1 MSTRGTMPRHIDSQ
15 PQIFW
20 WEMDEFLAAFM
31 VFGIGVIVG
40 RWVALLGLAGAWV
53 VVRAMRRWKEG
64 ELDGGLPH
72 IIYSFGVH
80 AINDVYQDALKKDFF
95 K

>member
-1 MSTRGTMPRHIDSQ
+1 MSTRGTMPRHIDSL

-20 WEMDEFLAAFM
+20 WELDEFLAAFM

-40 RWVALLGLAGAWV
+40 RWVALLGLVGAWV
-53 VVRAMRRWKEG
+53 VVRIMRRWKEG

-72 IIYSFGVH
+72 IMFAIGVH
-80 AINDVYQDALKKDFF
+80 AINDLYRDGLQKEFYE
-95 K
+95 